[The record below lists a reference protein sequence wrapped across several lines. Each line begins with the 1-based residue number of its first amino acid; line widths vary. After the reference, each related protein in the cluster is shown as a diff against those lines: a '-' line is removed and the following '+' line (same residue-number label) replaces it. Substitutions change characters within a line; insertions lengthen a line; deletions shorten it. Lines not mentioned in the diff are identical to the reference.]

1 MKGFVIGL
9 KELTRV
15 IALVLLVAVLVVQ
28 IPYFSWVRNETLLI
42 LVGGAAIFLLV
53 LWDMATGFLLALALL
68 VALYRT
74 HVNHLNVFGWISSH
88 QDNDY
93 SLRTKSLYTTADHLE
108 RAQTNVVDKVAF
120 EKEMVG
126 IQGVYGEPVYSAQ
139 GLNTDRS
146 AFQGWDT
153 SKTTAALNY
162 PLTGAA

>member
-1 MKGFVIGL
+1 MKGALLGF
-9 KELTRV
+9 KEITRV

-53 LWDMATGFLLALALL
+53 LWDMVTGFLLALALL

-74 HVNHLNVFGWISSH
+74 HVNHLNVFGWMTSY
-88 QDNDY
+88 QDNGY
-93 SLRTKSLYTTADHLE
+93 TLRTKSQFTTPEHLE
-108 RAQTNVVDKVAF
+108 RVQSNVVDKVAF

-126 IQGVYGEPVYSAQ
+126 VQGVYGEPVYSAQ

-146 AFQGWDT
+146 AFQGWDA
-153 SKTTAALNY
+153 SKTAAVSNY
-162 PLTGAA
+162 PLEK